1 MQIISLKMARM
12 SQESNQ
18 NNSPRLDNFPITTW
32 DGMDVLVFPP
42 VTLFFE

>member
-1 MQIISLKMARM
+1 MQIISLKMLQM

-18 NNSPRLDNFPITTW
+18 NNFPITTW